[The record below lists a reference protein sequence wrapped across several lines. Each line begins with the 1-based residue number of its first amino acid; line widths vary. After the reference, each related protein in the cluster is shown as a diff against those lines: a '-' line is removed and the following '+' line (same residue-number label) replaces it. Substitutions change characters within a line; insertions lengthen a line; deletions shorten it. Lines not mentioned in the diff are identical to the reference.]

1 MKNQAL
7 YGNFTS
13 KKQVATLVRLKIRGW
28 ENVPQSWIKQLQI
41 KKRTKMSKV
50 LYIKAN
56 AKLKGESR
64 TSKISDSLFEKYK
77 VINPDDEITI
87 LDLYEENLQF
97 LPKGKIQELRNVSE
111 GNGKNH
117 PILKYAYQFREAD
130 KYIISEPIWNL
141 GIPAILKAYI
151 DYIAVGG
158 ITFTYTEHG
167 PVGLCKNKKA
177 VNIITRGGDYSSEP
191 MESLEMAD
199 KYLRN
204 IFRFLGIT
212 DFTTIAA
219 DRLDIIT
226 EDTEKLLNNAIVKAE
241 EVALAF

>member
-1 MKNQAL
+1 
-7 YGNFTS
+7 
-13 KKQVATLVRLKIRGW
+13 
-28 ENVPQSWIKQLQI
+28 
-41 KKRTKMSKV
+41 MSKV

-56 AKLKGESR
+56 AKLEGESR
-64 TSKISDSLFEKYK
+64 TFRISNSLIQKYME
-77 VINPDDEITI
+77 IHPEDELTV
-87 LDLYEENLQF
+87 LDLYEENLRF
-97 LPKGKIQELRNVSE
+97 LPKGKLQELRHVAGEE
-111 GNGKNH
+111 GKDH

-158 ITFTYTEHG
+158 ITFTYTENG
-167 PVGLCKNKKA
+167 TVGLCENKKA

-204 IFRFLGIT
+204 IFGFLGVT
-212 DFTTIAA
+212 DFTTVAA
-219 DRLDIIT
+219 DRLDILT
-226 EDTEKLLNNAIVKAE
+226 EDSELILNQAIKEAK
-241 EVALAF
+241 EVALTL

>member
-1 MKNQAL
+1 
-7 YGNFTS
+7 
-13 KKQVATLVRLKIRGW
+13 
-28 ENVPQSWIKQLQI
+28 
-41 KKRTKMSKV
+41 MSKI

-56 AKLKGESR
+56 AKLEGESR
-64 TSKISDSLFEKYK
+64 TFKISDSLIHKYME
-77 VINPDDEITI
+77 IHPDDEVTV

-97 LPKGKIQELRNVSE
+97 LPKGELQELRNVT
-111 GNGKNH
+111 GDGGKDH
-117 PILKYAYQFREAD
+117 PILKYAYQFLEAD

-158 ITFTYTEHG
+158 ITFAYTERG
-167 PVGLCKNKKA
+167 PVGLCKGKKA

-204 IFRFLGIT
+204 IFGFLGIT
-212 DFTTIAA
+212 DFTTVAA
-219 DRLDIIT
+219 DRLDIFT
-226 EDTEKLLNNAIVKAE
+226 EDTEKLLNNAIEKAE